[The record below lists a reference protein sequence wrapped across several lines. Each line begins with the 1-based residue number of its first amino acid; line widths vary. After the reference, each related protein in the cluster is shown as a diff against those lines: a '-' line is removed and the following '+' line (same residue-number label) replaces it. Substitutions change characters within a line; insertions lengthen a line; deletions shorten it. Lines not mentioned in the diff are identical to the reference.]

1 MRRKARVLKIV
12 RFALRRKLEH
22 LGEKIYVCFP
32 AWNNFLERGKKQ
44 RREERISQQFREDR
58 I

>member
-1 MRRKARVLKIV
+1 MSRKARVLKILH
-12 RFALRRKLEH
+12 FSLCRKLEH
-22 LGEKIYVCFP
+22 LGEKMHVCAP